1 MTIGHFSLLLAWI
14 LSFYG
19 LIAGLYGAKTSNI
32 QISRSASRA
41 VVLMGGLSLLSLIF
55 LCVSFLTNDYSN
67 LYVWQHSSNDM
78 HPLYLIGAVWG
89 GMDGS
94 MLLWAV
100 IMSLFA
106 ALVVLRKAAVP
117 EALFVWVV
125 PMLSGACA
133 FFLTVVSAFT
143 NPFRLIP
150 ESISHFDGNG
160 LNPLLQ
166 NPSMM
171 IHPPLLY
178 LGFTGF
184 VVPFAFCLAALA
196 SNQLSVSW
204 IRLTRR
210 WTLVSWCFLTAGIVL
225 GGNWAYIELGWGG
238 FWAWDPVENASFM
251 PWLTGTAFLHSV
263 MVQEHRGM
271 LKVWNIMLAVL
282 TYLLTVFGTFLTR
295 SGVVQS
301 VHAFAET
308 DVGWVFLAYMIVL
321 LVIVLVLLSLRW
333 KSLKPDSVLQSY
345 ISREAAFLFNNLCL
359 LAILVTTLWGTML
372 PVITEA
378 MTGEKSVVGPPF
390 FNKVNNPLFLAL
402 LFLMAVGPLISWRK
416 NSIAQIRKT
425 FIVPVLISG
434 IIFISLVLIDS
445 GRSLAALRFFAFS
458 FNVLITLRFS
468 NHEFRSQNFKIL
480 SILTICL
487 SSIVSIYTFL
497 SNFDAFIHSDQI
509 LTCLSFSLS
518 ALVVLTIFMDF
529 YRAAKIRAATK
540 KRNLP
545 SQVVSLLK
553 SKPRRYGAH
562 LVHLGVAFAAISIT
576 ASMAYKIERDL
587 ALELG
592 APQKVGSYNLALLG
606 LKEGSGYGYK
616 SLSAEIEV
624 SDAKTGEFI
633 TKMYPEKRAYSR
645 STEVTTEVDIRST
658 LKEDLYIAFAGLEQI
673 DEGVVNSDPGSV
685 QNKRAVLKVFIN
697 PLQVWLWFSSLLILF
712 GSLVI
717 LAEDLWIRIG
727 KNKSLDAS
735 QVELGVS

>member
-32 QISRSASRA
+32 RISRSASRA

-55 LCVSFLTNDYSN
+55 LCVSFLTNDYTN

-78 HPLYLIGAVWG
+78 HPMYLIGAVWG

-133 FFLTVVSAFT
+133 FFLTVVSALT

-150 ESISHFDGNG
+150 DSISHFDGNG

-210 WTLVSWCFLTAGIVL
+210 WTLVAWCFLTAGIVL

-321 LVIVLVLLSLRW
+321 FVIVLVLLSLRW

-402 LFLMAVGPLISWRK
+402 LFLMAIGPLISWRK
-416 NSIAQIRKT
+416 NSLKQLKKLFLFPFLLSTFFFILGVWLDPERPLASLSFALSGLVVITIAIEFHRAARARSVVSGKSSIMEVGALLIRK
-425 FIVPVLISG
+425 
-434 IIFISLVLIDS
+434 
-445 GRSLAALRFFAFS
+445 
-458 FNVLITLRFS
+458 
-468 NHEFRSQNFKIL
+468 
-480 SILTICL
+480 
-487 SSIVSIYTFL
+487 
-497 SNFDAFIHSDQI
+497 
-509 LTCLSFSLS
+509 
-518 ALVVLTIFMDF
+518 
-529 YRAAKIRAATK
+529 
-540 KRNLP
+540 
-545 SQVVSLLK
+545 
-553 SKPRRYGAH
+553 PRKYGAH
-562 LVHLGVAFAAISIT
+562 VVHLGVAFAAISIT

-592 APQKVGSYNLALLG
+592 SPQKVGSYNLALLG

-616 SLSAEIEV
+616 SLSTEIEV
-624 SDAKTGEFI
+624 SDARTGEFI
-633 TKMYPEKRAYSR
+633 TRMYPEKREYTR
-645 STEVTTEVDIRST
+645 SGEITTEVDIRST

-673 DEGVVNSDPGSV
+673 EKGAVSPAGSV

-727 KNKSLDAS
+727 KNKSLDS
-735 QVELGVS
+735 NKIELGVS